1 LFTRQGKDM
10 NKELEALGGVN
21 APKLSDFWAWVG
33 RTFTPSYQNEIEGY
47 LSDSVDHKDLET
59 RTRTLVRRGML

>member
-1 LFTRQGKDM
+1 M
-10 NKELEALGGVN
+10 NKELEALGGVVT
-21 APKLSDFWAWVG
+21 PKLSDFWSWVG
-33 RTFTPSYQNEIEGY
+33 RTFTPSYQNEIESY

>member
-1 LFTRQGKDM
+1 M

-47 LSDSVDHKDLET
+47 LSDSVDHKDLQN
-59 RTRTLVRRGML
+59 RMQILSRRGLL

>member
-1 LFTRQGKDM
+1 M
-10 NKELEALGGVN
+10 NKELEALEGVD
-21 APKLSDFWAWVG
+21 APKLSDFWSWVG